1 MAARKK
7 ARIRTVGIAVRPDSP
22 AIAQRARRLA
32 AWLADRNVE
41 VLGDGPWAGTNGRGK
56 RAVALEHVERT
67 AMMRKAD
74 LVVVLGGDGSLL
86 GMARLSQNGAAPVVG
101 LHHGDFGFLTES
113 ERGGPN
119 SIIAKILDGDYEVEQ
134 RTMLAVEV
142 KRNSHVV
149 ARAQALN
156 DAVVARGTLSR
167 MVTLEASVDGEY
179 LATYK
184 GDGLVIATPTGSTA
198 YSLSAGGPV
207 VEPNMS
213 AILLTPISPHTLS
226 SRPLVLS
233 DRSSVAVRVVPGSDD
248 VMLSI
253 DGQESIEL
261 ESDDVVEA
269 TKSRHRASIVKA
281 SGESFFG
288 ILRRKLSWGV
298 RGEALGRAGRRRRE

>member
-1 MAARKK
+1 
-7 ARIRTVGIAVRPDSP
+7 
-22 AIAQRARRLA
+22 
-32 AWLADRNVE
+32 
-41 VLGDGPWAGTNGRGK
+41 
-56 RAVALEHVERT
+56 
-67 AMMRKAD
+67 MMRKAD

-298 RGEALGRAGRRRRE
+298 RGEALERAGRRRRE